1 MKQEEVKVSFYLKK
15 NVFGKPRAEANSFA
29 LCRGEKRCTKVNE
42 SDAAGRCPVMA
53 RLAVGGSKCV
63 FGTKLTAPWPLLTSG
78 RMKGKSAAAIEIN
91 RRLDELR
98 ASAIGICR
106 ELSAAR
112 ERVTAE
118 EIKCRLPGMASGHD
132 ALLGYFGRFVE
143 RFEKHVGVDS
153 SVKSAPV
160 DDYAASV
167 AEPASCPRPVSVLL
181 LYGHRLCGYGPFY
194 DRQSGQCRGE
204 LNASFKSINMLF
216 EIHCFRYRAIYTG
229 RTYFLAY
236 VNAATSSQM

>member
-160 DDYAASV
+160 YDYAA
-167 AEPASCPRPVSVLL
+167 
-181 LYGHRLCGYGPFY
+181 
-194 DRQSGQCRGE
+194 GE